1 MTEYETIEV
10 DQDGRV
16 RIIRFN
22 RPEKLNAFNDQMAGE
37 FGHALDAAD
46 RDPGVGAIVATG
58 NGRAY
63 SSGNDRTAPLG
74 SSEGSAGPGPPTR
87 PDAPSP
93 FDHEFL
99 ARLKPIVAAVNGIAM
114 GVGLTAPLHYDS
126 ILASTEARFS
136 MRFAAIGSVPEL
148 GSSWM
153 LPKVIGL
160 HRAKE
165 MVLTGRIYSAQEALE
180 LGLVRRLVEPD
191 QLLPQAVALA
201 QEMAANP
208 ESTLRTIKRMLWEDL
223 LANGDESTWR
233 RSTENITA
241 ARKTAEYREG
251 ILAFAEKRPPRYHDA
266 EHMAAL
272 RAQFDGEAR

>member
-10 DQDGRV
+10 EQDGRV

-22 RPEKLNAFNDQMAGE
+22 RPEKLNAFNDQMARE
-37 FGHALDAAD
+37 FGHALDEAD
-46 RDPGVGAIVATG
+46 RDPGVGAIVTTG
-58 NGRAY
+58 AGRAY
-63 SSGNDRTAPLG
+63 SSGNDRRSPLG
-74 SSEGSAGPGPPTR
+74 SSEDGGGADLS
-87 PDAPSP
+87 DAPSP
-93 FDHEFL
+93 FDHEFV

-272 RAQFDGEAR
+272 RAQLAGEA